1 MYCKCALS
9 FYRFLCAGLFRQSDH
24 YYSGDI
30 LMVRDDEPSEGI
42 ENMTRASKENVYE
55 YRDTPPV
62 RSRIPRQNEAKL
74 QNRLAHNRK
83 FSSTPSLRS
92 NSNISLKDMRSEGF
106 VTSSP
111 NGQPKLNKATSQ
123 SSLSRSKGK
132 SKSKTHIVQGV
143 PQTAV

>member
-1 MYCKCALS
+1 M
-9 FYRFLCAGLFRQSDH
+9 FRQSDH

-42 ENMTRASKENVYE
+42 ENITRTSKENIHE
-55 YRDTPPV
+55 YRDMPPIK
-62 RSRIPRQNEAKL
+62 SRIPRQNEIKL
-74 QNRLAHNRK
+74 QERLAHNRK

-92 NSNISLKDMRSEGF
+92 NSNTSLKDMRSEGF

-111 NGQPKLNKATSQ
+111 NGQPKLSKAMSQ
-123 SSLSRSKGK
+123 SSLPK
-132 SKSKTHIVQGV
+132 SKSKTHLVQGI

>member
-1 MYCKCALS
+1 MLS
-9 FYRFLCAGLFRQSDH
+9 FCSIDRQCDH

-30 LMVRDDEPSEGI
+30 LMVREEEPSEGI
-42 ENMTRASKENVYE
+42 ENLTRASKENMYE

-62 RSRIPRQNEAKL
+62 KPRVPRQNDTKL
-74 QNRLAHNRK
+74 QERLAQNRK

-92 NSNISLKDMRSEGF
+92 NSNMSLKDMRSEGF

-111 NGQPKLNKATSQ
+111 NGQPKIKKSISQ
-123 SSLSRSKGK
+123 STLAAKT
-132 SKSKTHIVQGV
+132 KSKTLLVQGV

>member
-1 MYCKCALS
+1 
-9 FYRFLCAGLFRQSDH
+9 
-24 YYSGDI
+24 
-30 LMVRDDEPSEGI
+30 MVRDEEPSEGI

-55 YRDTPPV
+55 YRDAPPI
-62 RSRIPRQNEAKL
+62 RPRTPRQSETKL
-74 QNRLAHNRK
+74 QERLAQNRK

-111 NGQPKLNKATSQ
+111 NGQTKIGKANSQ
-123 SSLSRSKGK
+123 STLAAKT
-132 SKSKTHIVQGV
+132 KSKTLLVQGV

>member
-1 MYCKCALS
+1 
-9 FYRFLCAGLFRQSDH
+9 
-24 YYSGDI
+24 
-30 LMVRDDEPSEGI
+30 MVRDEEPSEGI

-62 RSRIPRQNEAKL
+62 RPRVSRQNDAKL
-74 QNRLAHNRK
+74 QERLAQNRK

-111 NGQPKLNKATSQ
+111 NGQTKIGKANSQ
-123 SSLSRSKGK
+123 TTLATKT
-132 SKSKTHIVQGV
+132 KSKTLLVQGV